1 MSPPASSEIREQ
13 LQRIC
18 ESDTFRSAPQISRL
32 LIFLINATLEGQPL
46 KESVIGASFFARS
59 CGYDSQADPVVRTE
73 VRRLRLKLGEYY
85 TKEGT
90 GAPIVIEIPAGGYKA
105 RFTMRGVSLPEVS
118 PQAAPEA
125 PVAPPP
131 ASETRVP
138 PTLLVGPRLK
148 SLAAAAFLI
157 AAAVGL
163 LLGLTGRSATMHRT
177 VAVFRLRDLEGA
189 GDTAWLGNALSEMIA
204 TQLSGGDKLRTISLD
219 DAARTR
225 LGLALPDA
233 VSLKPPELSQIR
245 QSVGADLVLAGS
257 YASIG
262 SGESKAYRID
272 VQIYDART
280 GQPAGSASETGDERT
295 LFEMVSRVGERI
307 GRQVG
312 VETTSSAG
320 ALPLGAKGLSKVD
333 LAKTLC
339 LKADFLPNGAEKE
352 ALYRQALEIG
362 RKESPGAWEVRPL
375 NGLAQMSAGR
385 RDFENAAD
393 FYRQSYE
400 VSRKYNGPDH
410 AGTAE
415 AAVHWARSRVRIGEG
430 KEAVEQIREAIPV
443 ARRAMPPNSPRLWNV
458 LHDAIHACN
467 EAKAYRDAESY
478 TLEALALNERMH
490 LTAASERWGM
500 LYWDLG
506 RAKRGER
513 NYREAIAD
521 LEKAAED
528 LRQFPDT
535 RTREIRAD
543 IEQVKA
549 EQRGEGKRGR

>member
-1 MSPPASSEIREQ
+1 MAPPTSSEIREQ

-32 LIFLINATLEGQPL
+32 LIFLTDATLEGKPL
-46 KESVIGASFFARS
+46 KESVIGSSFFARS
-59 CGYDSQADPVVRTE
+59 YGYDSQADPVVRTE

-85 TKEGT
+85 SKEGT
-90 GAPIVIEIPAGGYKA
+90 SAPIVIEIPPGGYKA
-105 RFTMRGVSLPEVS
+105 KFSMRDVS
-118 PQAAPEA
+118 PPAVSPKAAVEN
-125 PVAPPP
+125 PVAPAPP
-131 ASETRVP
+131 SEDRAPAKLPVS
-138 PTLLVGPRLK
+138 PRAK
-148 SLAAAAFLI
+148 SI
-157 AAAVGL
+157 AAAVLLTAAVVL
-163 LLGLTGRSATMHRT
+163 LLPRITGRSTATQRT
-177 VAVFRLRDLEGA
+177 VAVFRLRDLDGA
-189 GDTAWLGNALSEMIA
+189 GETAWLGNALGEMIA

-225 LGLALPDA
+225 LALGVPDA
-233 VSLKPPELSQIR
+233 VSLGPSELTRIR
-245 QSVGADLVLAGS
+245 QNLGADLVVAGS

-272 VQIYDART
+272 VQIYDAHT
-280 GQPAGSASETGDERT
+280 GQAAGSASETGNERT
-295 LFEMVSRVGERI
+295 LFDMVSRVGTRI

-312 VETTSSAG
+312 VETTASPG
-320 ALPLGAKGLSKVD
+320 ALPLDAKGLSKVD
-333 LAKTLC
+333 LAKTLTM
-339 LKADFLPNGAEKE
+339 KADFLPNGPEKE

-362 RKESPGAWEVRPL
+362 RKESSGAWEVRPL

-400 VSRKYNGPDH
+400 VSRKYYGPDH
-410 AGTAE
+410 ASTAE
-415 AAVHWARSRVRIGEG
+415 TAVHWARSRTRIGEG

-443 ARRAMPPNSPRLWNV
+443 ARRRLPPDSPRLWNV

-467 EAKAYRDAESY
+467 EAEAYRDAESY
-478 TLEALALNERMH
+478 TMEALVLNERMH
-490 LTAASERWGM
+490 LTPASERWGM

-506 RAKRGER
+506 RAKRGEK
-513 NYREAIAD
+513 NYRAAIAA
-521 LEKAAED
+521 LEKAAAD

-535 RTREIRAD
+535 RTREVRAD

-549 EQRGEGKRGR
+549 EQRGEVKRGR